1 MQERLKLA
9 MNLFCYTWIQTGCQT
24 ISRAS
29 FMRIFNPES
38 TNQHQ
43 RMWYRDDME
52 DRGYKKRQLYL
63 ALDGEKED
71 SAFILRSPMEI
82 PVPITSDQWL

>member
-1 MQERLKLA
+1 
-9 MNLFCYTWIQTGCQT
+9 
-24 ISRAS
+24 
-29 FMRIFNPES
+29 MRIFNPES

-82 PVPITSDQWL
+82 PVPITSDQ